1 MTTISQVQ
9 RALVTMGQT
18 EYAQQTP
25 WYTTPYFAEEV
36 RGLVSRMFHI
46 PIYGSDEDPNYPSST
61 LSQGRPQTNCSTLTA
76 EIGPLLETTK
86 DYGWENL
93 RNRLGW
99 SAQKT
104 APPNSNWFMASLHHP
119 IGGHASESQEP
130 GAGASGKIIMG
141 KWRFNGSLI
150 WF

>member
-46 PIYGSDEDPNYPSST
+46 PIYGSNEEPNYP
-61 LSQGRPQTNCSTLTA
+61 SQGRPQTNCSTLTA

-99 SAQKT
+99 SAPEKST
-104 APPNSNWFMASLHHP
+104 AQFQLVHGIVASSHWRSR
-119 IGGHASESQEP
+119 IWEP
-130 GAGASGKIIMG
+130 RAWRWSLRKNHENMG
-141 KWRFNGSLI
+141 KWRLNGNLI